1 MNDGRRRN
9 LGKIAEPH
17 LTGGFCW
24 GLVKTTI
31 STEGRCNYSIII
43 NKFFKKGLNLTFD
56 IPFKKSSENIHY
68 KLSSPG
74 GFKRIIKIHKI
85 AEEMVTL
92 KTFK

>member
-1 MNDGRRRN
+1 MQLFN
-9 LGKIAEPH
+9 
-17 LTGGFCW
+17 
-24 GLVKTTI
+24 
-31 STEGRCNYSIII
+31 NYQQI
-43 NKFFKKGLNLTFD
+43 FQGLNLTFD

-85 AEEMVTL
+85 AEDMVTL